1 MQGKQ
6 SLAVSEENGT
16 MVDRDDHQALGVFLG
31 LSMARAWR
39 NRSWQYGLGFM
50 PEAAVGMGAHLGM
63 DACTPDGIRL
73 LNRSL

>member
-1 MQGKQ
+1 M
-6 SLAVSEENGT
+6 AN
-16 MVDRDDHQALGVFLG
+16 RNDHEAFALLLG
-31 LSMARAWR
+31 LLMARAWR

-73 LNRSL
+73 LNRSV